1 MQWYT
6 QAGSIST
13 NLKVKIDFTL
23 PELSATKIVTC
34 NFHLGERAEGRY
46 DMILGRYVLTA
57 LVINLKL
64 SDRIIEA
71 DDGPLKGLTAPIVDL
86 GMCEIK
92 DLNYR
97 EDYT

>member
-1 MQWYT
+1 MKWYA
-6 QAGSIST
+6 QAGSITT
-13 NLKVKIDFTL
+13 NLKVIINLTL
-23 PELSATKIVTC
+23 PELSAIEIVTW
-34 NFHLGERAEGRY
+34 NFHANDFAKVRY